1 MTLWGPRSSSGGW
14 EWGSEAPGTTP
25 GSEVEEVIVISRI
38 YYYLDAGLEQG

>member
-14 EWGSEAPGTTP
+14 EW